1 MKLLCKQPRCPYV
14 IELLEWFETDTAFI
28 LILERPEPCVTLFDY
43 CRSLQ
48 NQVPDAQAQSIMQQ
62 LVKALRHCHDRG
74 VFHRDMKL
82 DNILSNIQT
91 MEVKLIDFGFSFL
104 RKDTTCTEC
113 DATTIIVPKIWIC
126 EDEKR
131 AEYDVIRDLGLLL
144 LSMLCGGIHVFDD
157 DLLVFKDN
165 LSDGSSSSSKDLRTR
180 QACLRQPPGSLY
192 EFA

>member
-1 MKLLCKQPRCPYV
+1 MKLVCKPPRCPYV
-14 IELLEWFETDTAFI
+14 IELLEWFETDTSFI

-74 VFHRDMKL
+74 VFHRDIKL

-104 RKDTTCTEC
+104 RKDTICTEC
-113 DATTIIVPKIWIC
+113 
-126 EDEKR
+126 
-131 AEYDVIRDLGLLL
+131 
-144 LSMLCGGIHVFDD
+144 
-157 DLLVFKDN
+157 
-165 LSDGSSSSSKDLRTR
+165 DGSSSSSKDLRTR
-180 QACLRQPPGSLY
+180 QAQLHVCLRQPPGSLY
-192 EFA
+192 EFAELLYTPLKTLHHA